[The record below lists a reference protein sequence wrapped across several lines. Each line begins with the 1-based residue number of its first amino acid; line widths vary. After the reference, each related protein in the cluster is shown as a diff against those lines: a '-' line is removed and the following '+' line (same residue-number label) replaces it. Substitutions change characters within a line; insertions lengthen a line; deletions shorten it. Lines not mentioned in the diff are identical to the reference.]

1 MRSFKKLVACAASIA
16 TLAAMS
22 ITAFAGT
29 ISADEQKIL
38 DALKTAN
45 VPAQYVTE
53 AQNYLAGDD
62 VEITAAQADVVIAQ
76 VNEAKT
82 IAGDATDF
90 KSLSADQ
97 KQKIANCMATA
108 GAEIG
113 ITVTYDASADKIT
126 AVDASGKTIFTASAK
141 SSSDNGD
148 DTIIKT
154 TGVNMYATVSIV
166 AVLAAALVAC
176 GIVVSKKTANH
187 NA

>member
-1 MRSFKKLVACAASIA
+1 MRSFKKFIACAASIA

-29 ISADEQKIL
+29 ISTDEQKIL

-62 VEITAAQADVVIAQ
+62 VEITAAQAEVVVAQ
-76 VNEAKT
+76 VQEAKK
-82 IAGDATDF
+82 IAGSTTDF
-90 KSLSADQ
+90 KSLTADQ

-108 GAEIG
+108 GTEIG
-113 ITVTYDASADKIT
+113 ITVTYDASSDTIK
-126 AVDASGKTIFTASAK
+126 AVDASGKTIFTASAA
-141 SSSDNGD
+141 SSGNDSV
-148 DTIIKT
+148 IKP
-154 TGVNMYATVSIV
+154 TGVNMYATVSII
-166 AVLAAALVAC
+166 AVLAAALIGC
-176 GIVVSKKTANH
+176 GIVVSKKTAGR

>member
-1 MRSFKKLVACAASIA
+1 MRSFKKFIACAASIA

-45 VPAQYVTE
+45 IPAQYVTE

-62 VEITAAQADVVIAQ
+62 VEITADQSKVVIAQ
-76 VNEAKT
+76 VEEAKT
-82 IAGDATDF
+82 IAGDATNF

-108 GAEIG
+108 GTEIG
-113 ITVTYDASADKIT
+113 VKVTYDASSDKIT
-126 AVDASGKTIFTASAK
+126 AVDKSGKTIFTAAAK
-141 SSSDNGD
+141 ADGGQ
-148 DTIIKT
+148 DTVIKP

-176 GIVVSKKTANH
+176 GIVVSKKTASH